1 MSAPKL
7 VESVPVVS
15 APVVLPELG
24 PRMTRRQFLAGVIA
38 GGVLLVGSVA
48 WMVVGIAVTW

>member
-1 MSAPKL
+1 VSAPKL

-24 PRMTRRQFLAGVIA
+24 PRMTRGQFLAGVIT
-38 GGVLLVGSVA
+38 GGVLLVLSLVA
-48 WMVVGIAVTW
+48 MVVGIAVTW

>member
-24 PRMTRRQFLAGVIA
+24 PRMTRGQFLAGVIT